1 MSAWPIVKR
10 LGEIPRSGTSFAFE
24 ADAKARAEIVRDLD
38 LASLD
43 RFEGEIRVE
52 SWLDGFQIDGRYSA
66 ALAQICGITAEPLPV
81 QLANTFSLRVLPAA
95 SANAPQAGE
104 EVEIDPDAEDPP
116 DLLEDDRIDLTAY
129 AFEHLALDLDPFPRK
144 PGAEFVPPE
153 ESADLSPFAVL
164 KAFKP
169 PEDGQ

>member
-1 MSAWPIVKR
+1 MSGWPIIIG
-10 LGEIPRSGTSFAFE
+10 LDELAHGPLSFVFE
-24 ADAKARAEIVRDLD
+24 ADEKTRDNLARTLH

-43 RFEGEIRVE
+43 MLKGEATVTP
-52 SWLDGFQIDGRYSA
+52 WLDGARIDGAYEA
-66 ALAQICGITAEPLPV
+66 DLAQICGITAEPLPV